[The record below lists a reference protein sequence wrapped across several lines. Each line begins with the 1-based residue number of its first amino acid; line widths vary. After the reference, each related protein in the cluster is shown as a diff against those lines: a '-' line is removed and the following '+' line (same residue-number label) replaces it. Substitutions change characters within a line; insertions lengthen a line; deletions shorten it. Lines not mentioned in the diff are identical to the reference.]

1 MHLADP
7 ISPLFK
13 SPFKLLKATWKMMQG
28 VCSQQC
34 WPASKQRTNCAQLKK
49 SIQPKNSFELECQ
62 ELVWL
67 SNFPSNKSGLEDW
80 VKVKIFVFSKTYLK
94 FVLWLVCIIAENW
107 DSQFSN
113 LPRFFKQLLW
123 NWIVPLVGIDKPYMF
138 YIIKVWLKELN
149 TIWLKSLYEI
159 GESQTLAR
167 KLLQIVWN
175 LF

>member
-1 MHLADP
+1 MCILIWNAYVHIWYQYGICRYGLFTYWKQYLADVGERNVKVIRFLKMHLADP

-80 VKVKIFVFSKTYLK
+80 GKVKIFVFS
-94 FVLWLVCIIAENW
+94 
-107 DSQFSN
+107 
-113 LPRFFKQLLW
+113 
-123 NWIVPLVGIDKPYMF
+123 
-138 YIIKVWLKELN
+138 N
-149 TIWLKSLYEI
+149 T
-159 GESQTLAR
+159 
-167 KLLQIVWN
+167 
-175 LF
+175 